1 MGAIGRR
8 LAMIEKHVE
17 RLKEVGRNL
26 SYESFLVND
35 ETQAV
40 VERRLHVCLEA
51 LIDLGLRIVSHLG
64 LEKPERYRDLP
75 VILVR
80 GNVIPNNEREVFEKM
95 ISFRNVLVHLYA
107 ELDPARVYE
116 ALQKVD
122 DIRRVASH
130 IANFVRNK
138 GVDP

>member
-75 VILVR
+75 IILVR

-95 ISFRNVLVHLYA
+95 ISFRNILVHLYA

>member
-1 MGAIGRR
+1 
-8 LAMIEKHVE
+8 MIEKHVE

-95 ISFRNVLVHLYA
+95 ISFRNILVHLYA

>member
-1 MGAIGRR
+1 MGTLARR
-8 LAMIEKHVE
+8 LSIIERNVGK
-17 RLKEVGRNL
+17 LKNL
-26 SYESFLVND
+26 KAKITYENFLADD

-51 LIDLGLRIVSHLG
+51 LIDLGLRIVSVLG

-75 VILVR
+75 NILVR
-80 GNVIPNNEREVFEKM
+80 SKIIPSNECQVFERM

-107 ELDPARVYE
+107 ELNSLMVHE

-122 DIRRVASH
+122 DIEKMASY
-130 IANFVRNK
+130 IADFIHKR

>member
-95 ISFRNVLVHLYA
+95 ISFRNILVHLYA

>member
-1 MGAIGRR
+1 MGTIGRR
-8 LAMIEKHVE
+8 LAMIEKHVK
-17 RLKEVGRNL
+17 RLKEMGRSLN
-26 SYESFLVND
+26 YESFLVDD

-51 LIDLGLRIVSHLG
+51 LIDLGLRIPSHLG

-80 GNVIPNNEREVFEKM
+80 GNVIPNNEREVFEKI
-95 ISFRNVLVHLYA
+95 ISFRNILVHLYA

-122 DIRRVASH
+122 DIRRMASH
-130 IANFVRNK
+130 IANFVRDK

>member
-1 MGAIGRR
+1 MGTLARR
-8 LAMIEKHVE
+8 LSIIERNVGK
-17 RLKEVGRNL
+17 LKNL
-26 SYESFLVND
+26 KVKITYENFLADD

-51 LIDLGLRIVSHLG
+51 LIDLGLRIVSVLG

-75 VILVR
+75 NILVR
-80 GNVIPNNEREVFEKM
+80 SKIIPSNECQVFERM

-107 ELDPARVYE
+107 ELNSSMVYE
-116 ALQKVD
+116 ALTKVD
-122 DIRRVASH
+122 DIEKMASY
-130 IANFVRNK
+130 IADFIHKR

>member
-1 MGAIGRR
+1 
-8 LAMIEKHVE
+8 MIEKHVE
-17 RLKEVGRNL
+17 RLKGVGRSLN
-26 SYESFLVND
+26 YESFLVND
-35 ETQAV
+35 ETQTV
-40 VERRLHVCLEA
+40 VERRLHICLEA
-51 LIDLGLRIVSHLG
+51 LIDVGLRIVSHLG

-80 GNVIPNNEREVFEKM
+80 SNVIPNNELEVFEKM

-122 DIRRVASH
+122 DIRRMASH
-130 IANFVRNK
+130 IANFVRDK

>member
-17 RLKEVGRNL
+17 RLKGVGRSLN
-26 SYESFLVND
+26 YESFLVND
-35 ETQAV
+35 ETQTV
-40 VERRLHVCLEA
+40 VERRLHICLEA
-51 LIDLGLRIVSHLG
+51 LIDVGLRIVSHLG

-80 GNVIPNNEREVFEKM
+80 SNVIPNNELEVFEKM

-116 ALQKVD
+116 ALQKTD
-122 DIRRVASH
+122 DIRRMASH
-130 IANFVRNK
+130 IANFVRDK

>member
-1 MGAIGRR
+1 MGVIARR
-8 LAMIEKHVE
+8 LAIVDKHVG
-17 RLKEVGRNL
+17 RLRDVSKNL
-26 SYESFLVND
+26 NYESFLLDD
-35 ETQAV
+35 ETQAI
-40 VERRLHVCLEA
+40 VERRLHICLEA
-51 LIDLGLRIVSHLG
+51 LVDVGLRIISLLG

-80 GNVIPNNEREVFEKM
+80 NNIIPGDEREVFERM

-116 ALQKVD
+116 ALQKLD
-122 DIRRVASH
+122 DIERIAAYIAS
-130 IANFVRNK
+130 FVREK